1 MNFFGHAVVAAV
13 VDADERH
20 LLGSMLPDFEAM
32 LGVPLVAVRDP
43 HLRRGIDLHHRT
55 DDAFHRN
62 PMFVEIGA
70 LALSALTGAGV
81 RRGTARAVGHIG
93 TEMFLD
99 GWLARE
105 QAHVDAYLAALGL
118 ELGERLDWEDAGRA
132 FTTLRSRLRSWGAP
146 RDYAEPG
153 FVLARLTDALRR
165 RPALA
170 VLDAESVRVAEFLP
184 SLQERVEQGAPELLH
199 QVQDALG
206 LRG

>member
-13 VDADERH
+13 ADADERH

-32 LGVPLVAVRDP
+32 LRVPMVAVRDP
-43 HLRRGIDLHHRT
+43 HVQRGIDLHHRT

-62 PMFVEIGA
+62 RVFVEIGA
-70 LALSALTGAGV
+70 LALSALTAAGV

-105 QAHVDAYLAALGL
+105 QAHVDAYLAALRL
-118 ELGERLDWEDAGRA
+118 ELGHRLEWEDAGRA
-132 FTTLRSRLRSWGAP
+132 FTTLRSRLSNWGAP
-146 RDYAEPG
+146 RDYAKPG
-153 FVLARLTDALRR
+153 FVLARLADALRR

-170 VLDAESVRVAEFLP
+170 VLDEESARVAEFLP
-184 SLQERVEQGAPELLH
+184 LLRERVEKDAPELLH

-206 LRG
+206 LRD

>member
-1 MNFFGHAVVAAV
+1 MNFFGHAVIALRADR
-13 VDADERH
+13 DARH

-32 LGVPLVAVRDP
+32 IDVPLVAVRDASVQ
-43 HLRRGIDLHHRT
+43 RGIDLHHRT

-62 PMFVEIGA
+62 AVFVRIAA
-70 LALSALTGAGV
+70 LALDALTELGV
-81 RRGTARAVGHIG
+81 RRGTGRAVGHIG

-105 QAHVDAYLAALGL
+105 QGHVDAYLAALEVEIDG
-118 ELGERLDWEDAGRA
+118 RLQWEDAGRGFA
-132 FTTLRSRLRSWGAP
+132 RLRSRLTRWGAP
-146 RDYAEPG
+146 GDYAEPA

-170 VLDAESVRVAEFLP
+170 VLEEECAQVAEFLP
-184 SLQERVEQGAPELLH
+184 SLKALVEADAPELLH
-199 QVQDALG
+199 RVQDALG

>member
-1 MNFFGHAVVAAV
+1 MNFFGHAVIAAV
-13 VDADERH
+13 ADPDERH
-20 LLGSMLPDFEAM
+20 LLGSMIPDFEAM
-32 LGVPLVAVRDP
+32 VRVPLVAVRDP
-43 HLRRGIDLHHRT
+43 RVQRGIDLHHRT

-62 PMFVEIGA
+62 PVFVEIGA
-70 LALSALTGAGV
+70 LALSALTDAGV

-105 QAHVDAYLAALGL
+105 QSHVEAYLAALGF
-118 ELGERLDWEDAGRA
+118 ELGKRLEWKDAGRA
-132 FTTLRSRLRSWGAP
+132 FTTLRSRLRNWGAP

-153 FVLARLTDALRR
+153 FVLSRLTDALRR

-170 VLDAESVRVAEFLP
+170 VLDEESARVAGFLP
-184 SLQERVEQGAPELLH
+184 LLQERVEKDAPELLH